1 MALAV
6 LVSLL
11 STAAFD
17 DSKPLQTAEARQIA
31 DQQDVLALLGAQ
43 SGAVDSPERRRA
55 LSKAALG
62 TWIEDASVGAAKVW
76 ASVAMS
82 ADGTK
87 QTAAVGGG
95 NLWIST
101 DSGATWTEDAS
112 VGAVKAWISVAMSAD
127 GAQQTAAVSSYVP
140 GNLWINN
147 LPPSPPPSPQSPPA
161 APPPPPSSAGDD
173 PTFIGSDGAAYHVR
187 IAAV

>member
-17 DSKPLQTAEARQIA
+17 DSKPRQTAEARQIA

-55 LSKAALG
+55 LSEASLG
-62 TWIEDASVGAAKVW
+62 TWIEDASVGATYNW
-76 ASVAMS
+76 RSVAMS

-87 QTAAVGGG
+87 QTAAAD
-95 NLWIST
+95 NLWTST
-101 DSGATWTEDAS
+101 DSGATWTEDTS
-112 VGAVKAWISVAMSAD
+112 VGDAKAWRSVAMSAD
-127 GAQQTAAVSSYVP
+127 GTKQTAAADT
-140 GNLWINN
+140 LWVNN
-147 LPPSPPPSPQSPPA
+147 IPSPPPPAPA

>member
-11 STAAFD
+11 STAVFD

-31 DQQDVLALLGAQ
+31 DQQDVSALLGAQ

-55 LSKAALG
+55 LSEASLG
-62 TWIEDASVGAAKVW
+62 TWIEDASVGATKSWVN
-76 ASVAMS
+76 VAMS

-87 QTAAVGGG
+87 QTAAVYNG
-95 NLWIST
+95 NLWMST

-112 VGAVKAWISVAMSAD
+112 VGAAKAWISVAMSDD
-127 GAQQTAAVSSYVP
+127 GTKQTAAVGGFS
-140 GNLWINN
+140 GKLWTSID
-147 LPPSPPPSPQSPPA
+147 SGATWTEDASV
-161 APPPPPSSAGDD
+161 
-173 PTFIGSDGAAYHVR
+173 GAAK
-187 IAAV
+187 A